1 MQYDYVGDDT
11 NSKKIDIF
19 VGGCSITPNSKFV
32 LLLFNHSHVDTFS
45 VNDFKNGFTSA
56 ALAAKYGIP
65 SSTVREHNS
74 SPELR
79 IGGEHPTLLSNE
91 QEQYLVQLFKNL
103 EFIGVRLT
111 KKVVWDLASDYVG
124 LVTGSIS
131 NKTPSNV
138 CFFLALFI
146 YRIGKAI
153 EVGQKW
159 LKKFLQLCQGELK
172 MLKEDK

>member
-1 MQYDYVGDDT
+1 KE
-11 NSKKIDIF
+11 NFIKA
-19 VGGCSITPNSKFV
+19 
-32 LLLFNHSHVDTFS
+32 